1 VRRRPFSLALAAVC
15 GMICPRPRMVDSG
28 IDLLQCMLAQW
39 KQEDGFTPDDQV
51 WDQLVVSAAQMLS
64 GLLQGNK
71 KSAGLLLT
79 GAAWREAPLP
89 LPIPSGP
96 RRGAVGEGVCHGLP

>member
-1 VRRRPFSLALAAVC
+1 MRRRPFSLALAAVC
-15 GMICPRPRMVDSG
+15 GMICPRPRVVDSG

-71 KSAGLLLT
+71 N
-79 GAAWREAPLP
+79 APAC
-89 LPIPSGP
+89 S
-96 RRGAVGEGVCHGLP
+96 

>member
-1 VRRRPFSLALAAVC
+1 MA
-15 GMICPRPRMVDSG
+15 DSG
-28 IDLLQCMLAQW
+28 IDLLQCMPAQW

-71 KSAGLLLT
+71 K
-79 GAAWREAPLP
+79 APAC
-89 LPIPSGP
+89 S
-96 RRGAVGEGVCHGLP
+96 